1 MADSDKI
8 DMYSKY
14 KNKIRDNGIYSIAI
28 EGNIGVGKTSLV
40 RLIGKHLRAGIIEE
54 KVDDNPFLERFYED
68 MGAYAFQTQLV
79 FLLNR
84 YKQQMTLTQKDL
96 FEDLTVIDY
105 IFARDRIFAHIN
117 LSDDEL
123 VLYDRIA
130 TELEA
135 KVVKPDLVL
144 YLQASQ
150 RVLFERIQIRGRHI
164 EKSIS
169 REYLEVLNE
178 AFNHFFFNYSDTPLL
193 VINTDALDF
202 VNDERQF
209 MDIIRR
215 ITEPVRG
222 TEYYVPSWEMS

>member
-1 MADSDKI
+1 MSDSGKI
-8 DMYSKY
+8 DMYAAY
-14 KNKIRDNGIYSIAI
+14 KQKIIENGMSSIAV

-40 RLIGKHLRAGIIEE
+40 RMIGKHLRARVVEE
-54 KVDDNPFLERFYED
+54 QVDDNPFLERFYED

-96 FEDLTVIDY
+96 FEDLTIIDY

-117 LSDDEL
+117 LNDDEL
-123 VLYDRIA
+123 ALYDRIA
-130 TELEA
+130 GELEA
-135 KVVKPDLVL
+135 TVVKPDLVL

-150 RVLFERIQIRGRHI
+150 AVLFERIQMRGRHV

-222 TEYYVPSWEMS
+222 TEYYVPSWESS